1 MTLGGESLANY
12 VLAAT
17 GNQSETTATIN
28 KAQITISGI
37 TAENKTYDG
46 NTTATLDYSNVVFGG
61 IVGGDKLTVTATGAF
76 ESASAGTGKNVAISG
91 LTLGG
96 ESIANYELSATGNQ
110 SSTTAAI
117 NKAALTVTAKDAA
130 ITYGEDH
137 SSILSS
143 SYTVTG
149 MVNGEAASVVTG
161 AMGIENATNL
171 SGAGKLKA
179 DATDLY
185 KFTIGT
191 LTAANYDIT
200 FVAEDGTDV
209 KALTVNKLD
218 LSATVD
224 FATSKFYDGTTAVTV
239 NSSSLNTVLAND
251 TVTFNAEL
259 VYNDANV
266 ANANK
271 IVSQTWEITGADAAN
286 YNLAAFTE
294 TAGTITAKEITVS
307 GITASNK
314 VYDGT
319 TDATVNTTGAT
330 FTGMITGDNL
340 TVSTSGTFG
349 DKNVGTGKTVT
360 FGALTLGGTDAG
372 NYVLA
377 ATGNQSSV
385 TADIT
390 AKEITVSGITASNK
404 VYDGTTDATV
414 NTTGA
419 TFTGMITG
427 DNLTVSTSGTFG
439 DKNVGTGKTV
449 TFGALTLG
457 GTDAGNYVLAATGNQ
472 SSVTADITA
481 KEISIN
487 GVTIADKIYDGNT
500 SATISDATVSGVIG
514 SDVVSVDISGASAT
528 FANANVGTG
537 ILVNANGLALTG
549 ADSAN
554 YKLTSNAFETTGN
567 ITKAT
572 VTVTADAQSKV
583 YGTDDPSLT
592 YQVSGLVGS
601 DALTGE
607 LTRDAGE
614 NVGTYAITKGTLA
627 ASSNYDLVFTG
638 ADLTITKA
646 TVTVTADAQSKV
658 YGETDPSLTYQVSG
672 LVGSDALT
680 GALGRDAGEN
690 VGTYAITQGTLSAG
704 ENYDMNFTGALFTIN
719 AKPEEPG
726 TGSDPSTDI
735 SVNPSFN
742 ADNDA
747 SSPDYRVYG
756 KPQREAARTA
766 WLQDAMA
773 PFTGG
778 KFSVTAVED
787 GRRHGVELGFD
798 ATPISTSVQTHHEM
812 YGIHDDEI
820 LDDHKVFDRYEHHV
834 IEAQEPVSLDG
845 DAEMDLSAAQDVMD
859 ALEDLLLEIPA
870 VELTAKASQFHDD
883 FDTALNDLLT
893 I

>member
-1 MTLGGESLANY
+1 M
-12 VLAAT
+12 
-17 GNQSETTATIN
+17 
-28 KAQITISGI
+28 
-37 TAENKTYDG
+37 YD
-46 NTTATLDYSNVVFGG
+46 
-61 IVGGDKLTVTATGAF
+61 
-76 ESASAGTGKNVAISG
+76 
-91 LTLGG
+91 
-96 ESIANYELSATGNQ
+96 
-110 SSTTAAI
+110 STT
-117 NKAALTVTAKDAA
+117 
-130 ITYGEDH
+130 
-137 SSILSS
+137 
-143 SYTVTG
+143 
-149 MVNGEAASVVTG
+149 
-161 AMGIENATNL
+161 
-171 SGAGKLKA
+171 
-179 DATDLY
+179 
-185 KFTIGT
+185 
-191 LTAANYDIT
+191 
-200 FVAEDGTDV
+200 
-209 KALTVNKLD
+209 
-218 LSATVD
+218 SATVD
-224 FATSKFYDGTTAVTV
+224 TSA
-239 NSSSLNTVLAND
+239 
-251 TVTFNAEL
+251 
-259 VYNDANV
+259 
-266 ANANK
+266 
-271 IVSQTWEITGADAAN
+271 
-286 YNLAAFTE
+286 
-294 TAGTITAKEITVS
+294 
-307 GITASNK
+307 
-314 VYDGT
+314 
-319 TDATVNTTGAT
+319 
-330 FTGMITGDNL
+330 
-340 TVSTSGTFG
+340 
-349 DKNVGTGKTVT
+349 
-360 FGALTLGGTDAG
+360 
-372 NYVLA
+372 
-377 ATGNQSSV
+377 
-385 TADIT
+385 
-390 AKEITVSGITASNK
+390 
-404 VYDGTTDATV
+404 
-414 NTTGA
+414 A

-500 SATISDATVSGVIG
+500 TATITGATVSGVIG

-537 ILVNANGLALTG
+537 ILVNANSLALTG

-572 VTVTADAQSKV
+572 VTVTANAVSKTYGETDPTLTYQVSGLVGSDALTGALSRDAGENVGTYAITKGTLAASSNYDLVFNGADLTITKATVTVTANAVSKT
-583 YGTDDPSLT
+583 YGEADPTLT

-614 NVGTYAITKGTLA
+614 NVGTYEITQGTLA
-627 ASSNYDLVFTG
+627 ASSNYDLVFNGADLTITKATVTVTADAQSKVYGEADPSLTYNVTGLVGSDALTGELTRDAGENVGTYEIKQGTLAASANYNLVFTG

-658 YGETDPSLTYQVSG
+658 YGEADPTLTYQVSG

-680 GALGRDAGEN
+680 GELSRDAGEN

-704 ENYDMNFTGALFTIN
+704 DNYDMNFTGAQFTII
-719 AKPEEPG
+719 AKTEEPG
-726 TGSDPSTDI
+726 TGSEPSTEI

-820 LDDHKVFDRYEHHV
+820 LDDHKVFDRYEHHM

-845 DAEMDLSAAQDVMD
+845 NTEMDLSAAQDVMD
-859 ALEDLLLEIPA
+859 VLEDLLLEIPA